1 MIVYLRPFGALERH
15 LGGGRLAVELP
26 AGATLGDL
34 YALIDERWGPQL
46 PDKLWDGERQ
56 RFRGLVVVMSRGGD
70 LTAPA
75 TPLADGQEIS
85 LVMPLVG
92 G

>member
-15 LGGGRLAVELP
+15 LGGGRLAVELA

-34 YALIDERWGPQL
+34 YHRIGECWGPQL
-46 PDKLWDGERQ
+46 PDSLWDGAGQ
-56 RFRGLVVVMSRGGD
+56 RFRGLVVIMSRGVD
-70 LTAPA
+70 LNDPA

-85 LVMPLVG
+85 LIMPLAG